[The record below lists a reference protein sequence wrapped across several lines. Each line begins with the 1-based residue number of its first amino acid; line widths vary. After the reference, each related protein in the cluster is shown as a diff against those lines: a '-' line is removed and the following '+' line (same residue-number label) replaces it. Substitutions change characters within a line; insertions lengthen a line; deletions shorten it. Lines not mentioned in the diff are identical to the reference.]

1 MRIFK
6 NRKGFTLIEI
16 MVVVI
21 IIGILVTYFTINTI
35 GSTQSAKQTGTMRD
49 MITLAQACQAY
60 AAENDEAP
68 AAGVQE
74 GPLQEGNAFVKAII
88 KKHMVTCPIEDKWGH
103 PLQVYTGKSVAKYPG
118 FSPETVGDSD
128 FLIISMGKEG
138 KPDNFVYNPQD
149 TQAGMYKV
157 ETNADFNR
165 NIVNYDGTWIHAPK
179 SGGSASA
186 KK

>member
-1 MRIFK
+1 MGTLR

-21 IIGILVTYFTINTI
+21 IIGILITYFTINTI
-35 GSTQSAKQTGTMRD
+35 GSTQNAKQTGTMRD

-60 AAENDEAP
+60 AAENDETP

-74 GPLQEGNAFVKAII
+74 GPIVEGNPFVKAIT
-88 KKHMVTCPIEDKWGH
+88 KKHMVSCPIEDKWSH
-103 PLQVYTGKSVAKYPG
+103 PLQFYSGKSVAKYPG
-118 FSPETVGDSD
+118 FSGENVGDND
-128 FLIISMGKEG
+128 FLIVSFGRDG

-149 TQAGMYKV
+149 PMSGMYKV
-157 ETNADFNR
+157 ETTADYDKD
-165 NIVNYDGTWIHAPK
+165 IVNFNGTWIHGPK
-179 SGGSASA
+179 SGGTAA